1 MGATATVEAPAAG
14 ARKKERA
21 ASKGRGASARTASAR
36 TAPEEGSCADG
47 RGPAPKPAGKTRTA
61 DSAGKRNKA
70 LGRKGEDAA
79 ARYLE
84 QRGYDIVARN
94 WKCVAG
100 EADIVARDEDWL
112 VFVEVKTRR
121 NTDKGFPSEAVDER
135 KRSRYERIAL
145 AWAASHSDT
154 DVPVRFD
161 VVSIVVVGKDKAV
174 IRHHMN
180 AFTR

>member
-1 MGATATVEAPAAG
+1 M
-14 ARKKERA
+14 
-21 ASKGRGASARTASAR
+21 ARTTSAR

-112 VFVEVKTRR
+112 VFIEVKTRR

-135 KRSRYERIAL
+135 KRSCYERIAL